1 MHDAWYRTIE
11 AAGVRWIKPYDLRH
25 TYASLLIAAG
35 KNPLYIAR
43 QMGHHSAG
51 FTLDTYGHLM
61 ESLPKRQVEWIDEI
75 VFPEGYEAALKLH
88 LFGAPKDAPPCSPVH
103 LSDSLEPLRNG
114 AQRGTGVHSDA
125 PHVAEGGRFELPRG
139 LPLAVFKTAAIA
151 RSAIP
156 PRPV

>member
-1 MHDAWYRTIE
+1 
-11 AAGVRWIKPYDLRH
+11 
-25 TYASLLIAAG
+25 
-35 KNPLYIAR
+35 
-43 QMGHHSAG
+43 MGHYSAG

-88 LFGAPKDAPPCSPVH
+88 LFGAPKGAPPCSPVH
-103 LSDSLEPLRNG
+103 QSDSLEPLGNMPQHRTRMQG
-114 AQRGTGVHSDA
+114 EAQR
-125 PHVAEGGRFELPRG
+125 VAEGGRFELPRG

>member
-1 MHDAWYRTIE
+1 
-11 AAGVRWIKPYDLRH
+11 
-25 TYASLLIAAG
+25 
-35 KNPLYIAR
+35 
-43 QMGHHSAG
+43 MGHYSAG

-88 LFGAPKDAPPCSPVH
+88 LFGAPKGAPPCSPVH
-103 LSDSLEPLRNG
+103 QLDSLEPLGNA
-114 AQRGTGVHSDA
+114 AQRGTEMQGEA
-125 PHVAEGGRFELPRG
+125 RRVAEGGRFELPRG